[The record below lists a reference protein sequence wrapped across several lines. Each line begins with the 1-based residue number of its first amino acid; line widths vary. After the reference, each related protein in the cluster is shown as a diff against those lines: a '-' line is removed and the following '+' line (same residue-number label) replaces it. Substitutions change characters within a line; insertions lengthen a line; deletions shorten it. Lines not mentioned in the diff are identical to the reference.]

1 MEMSRRAVLP
11 TLMAFAAS
19 LLVTSG
25 DARAAD
31 PAAIETN
38 LAVTIGGVEKR
49 VGIDDAL
56 SLLKVPSASIA
67 VIDRGEIAFARAY
80 GAGATPATIYQAAS
94 LSKFVAAVGA
104 MRLVDEDKLSLD
116 EDVNGRLSSWQV
128 PANDL
133 GRSA

>member
-11 TLMAFAAS
+11 TLMAFAAGV
-19 LLVTSG
+19 LLTSG
-25 DARAAD
+25 AARAAD

-67 VIDRGEIAFARAY
+67 VIDRGEIAFARA
-80 GAGATPATIYQAAS
+80 
-94 LSKFVAAVGA
+94 
-104 MRLVDEDKLSLD
+104 
-116 EDVNGRLSSWQV
+116 
-128 PANDL
+128 
-133 GRSA
+133 